1 MANQPCYKPLDEPLR
16 AKTFYNTLMLIGRSS
31 STLCC
36 AYGIGACH
44 YRDEDEATHSWTEC
58 LVTVDLLQVWRDL
71 LNLL

>member
-1 MANQPCYKPLDEPLR
+1 MANQPCYKPLDQPLR
-16 AKTFYNTLMLIGRSS
+16 AKTFYNTLMPIGRSS
-31 STLCC
+31 SILCS

-44 YRDEDEATHSWTEC
+44 YRDADEATHSWTEC